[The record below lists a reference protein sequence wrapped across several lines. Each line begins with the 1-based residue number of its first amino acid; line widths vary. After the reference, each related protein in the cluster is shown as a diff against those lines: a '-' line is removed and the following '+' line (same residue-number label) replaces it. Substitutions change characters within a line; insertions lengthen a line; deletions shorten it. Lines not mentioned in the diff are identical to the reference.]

1 MPKATKLTTVLILL
15 GAALG
20 SPAFMRP
27 NYTKGWYRTR
37 PWEQKVYNALRV
49 REGKDKM
56 PTYSP

>member
-27 NYTKGWYRTR
+27 NYTKRLV
-37 PWEQKVYNALRV
+37 QDAALGA
-49 REGKDKM
+49 EGI
-56 PTYSP
+56 

>member
-37 PWEQKVYNALRV
+37 P
-49 REGKDKM
+49 
-56 PTYSP
+56 